1 MNEEEQRRILV
12 LNEVNGGRLTA
23 GGAAELLGLSERHVR
38 RKLAAYRE
46 EGAGAIAHG
55 NRGRRP
61 ANALEEAVRARIVE
75 LARSRYSAF
84 NHLHMSEKL
93 TQEEGISVGQS
104 TVRRILREAGL
115 PSPKKRRPPRHRSR
129 RERCPKEGMLLQID
143 GSLHDWLGGRGPS
156 MCLLG
161 GIDDATGK
169 VPHALFRMA
178 EDSAGYILLLE
189 GIVARKGRPVAIY
202 HDGHSIFETSPK
214 RRPTLAEELA
224 GRREPT
230 QFGRILQE
238 LGIAS
243 IPARSP
249 QAKGRIERLW
259 GTFQDRLVSE
269 MRLAGISD
277 IDAANRFLTR
287 FLPSYNRRFAVP
299 AALEGSAYRP
309 MPEGLDPRTVF
320 CFKESRVVASDN
332 TVRYGRERL
341 QLLAS
346 PERASYAKTTVL
358 VHERLDGSL
367 AVYLGGREVKSR
379 PAPAE
384 PALLRSVPAQ
394 PKERTEGKAAG
405 KRPGNPAWGRNF
417 RFGSAA
423 RALS

>member
-1 MNEEEQRRILV
+1 MRETLSLNEEEQRRILV

-189 GIVARKGRPVAIY
+189 GIVARKGRPVAI
-202 HDGHSIFETSPK
+202 
-214 RRPTLAEELA
+214 
-224 GRREPT
+224 
-230 QFGRILQE
+230 
-238 LGIAS
+238 
-243 IPARSP
+243 
-249 QAKGRIERLW
+249 
-259 GTFQDRLVSE
+259 
-269 MRLAGISD
+269 
-277 IDAANRFLTR
+277 
-287 FLPSYNRRFAVP
+287 
-299 AALEGSAYRP
+299 
-309 MPEGLDPRTVF
+309 
-320 CFKESRVVASDN
+320 
-332 TVRYGRERL
+332 
-341 QLLAS
+341 
-346 PERASYAKTTVL
+346 
-358 VHERLDGSL
+358 
-367 AVYLGGREVKSR
+367 
-379 PAPAE
+379 
-384 PALLRSVPAQ
+384 
-394 PKERTEGKAAG
+394 
-405 KRPGNPAWGRNF
+405 
-417 RFGSAA
+417 
-423 RALS
+423 